1 MYQKCKPNSEPPR
14 FDLIKA
20 AYMLGG
26 IVLFLWL
33 IEFADLI
40 IFRGSLDYLGVYPR
54 TLVGLRNIFFSPF
67 LHSGFGHLIS
77 NTFPFL
83 ILGGFVLLRGT
94 KDFAQVTL
102 IAAVVSGFGVWLL
115 GGAQTV
121 HIGASGIV
129 FGYLGYLILRG
140 YFERSFV
147 AILIALVTLFF
158 FSGLLWGV
166 LPLRM
171 GISWLGHLFGFVGG
185 GLAAYWI
192 VQQQQKNLL
201 S

>member
-1 MYQKCKPNSEPPR
+1 MLVQNFSQNNR
-14 FDLIKA
+14 FDLTKA

-26 IVLFLWL
+26 IILVLWV

-40 IFRGSLDYLGVYPR
+40 VFRGSLDGLGVYPR
-54 TLVGLRNIFFSPF
+54 TLVGLRNILVSPF

-94 KDFAQVTL
+94 RDFIQVTI
-102 IAAVVSGFGVWLL
+102 IAAVVSGLGIWLL
-115 GGAQTV
+115 GGTQTV
-121 HIGASGIV
+121 HIGTSGVV

-185 GLAAYWI
+185 GVAAYWI
-192 VQQQQKNLL
+192 VQQQQKNLPT
-201 S
+201 